1 MEILF
6 LMIIVSLILAATFLI
21 IFIMSLRNGQFDD
34 DHSPAVRMLL
44 EDKQLKKQVKKEK
57 V

>member
-6 LMIIVSLILAATFLI
+6 LMIIVSLSLAAIFLV
-21 IFIMSLRNGQFDD
+21 IFIISLRNGQFDD

-44 EDKQLKKQVKKEK
+44 EDKKLKKQVKKEE

>member
-6 LMIIVSLILAATFLI
+6 LMIIVSLSLAAIFLV
-21 IFIMSLRNGQFDD
+21 IFIISLHNGQFDD

-57 V
+57 I